1 MLRQLLLLTGVEQ
14 RLHAVRQ
21 RLEARAQ
28 AIIQQGKSVAMQ
40 VAIAAGLA
48 TGAIVILLLAVIAG
62 LIVLFL
68 WLAPHY
74 GNLAAAGIVGA
85 LLLAIAVLLAICA
98 YATFMKKAPPIVIAD
113 IPPPEAAPLAAD
125 PGDGAAPREG
135 VTEPPMRPISLGEV
149 DAMFSLA
156 GRYGRMPQTG
166 IEPIDNLVRAVSP
179 KAEEATREAVARAAN
194 LMRHGDRTTMLTV
207 LGAAVAAGWLLTKV
221 HQKA

>member
-1 MLRQLLLLTGVEQ
+1 MLRQLLLITGVEQ
-14 RLHAVRQ
+14 RLHAIRR

-28 AIIQQGKSVAMQ
+28 GIIQQGKSVAMQ

-48 TGAIVILLLAVIAG
+48 AGAIVILLLAVIAG

-68 WLAPHY
+68 WLQPHY
-74 GNLAAAGIVGA
+74 GNLASAGIVGA

-98 YATFMKKAPPIVIAD
+98 YATFMKKAPPVATAD
-113 IPPPEAAPLAAD
+113 IPPPEATPPAAD
-125 PGDGAAPREG
+125 AGVGTAAQG
-135 VTEPPMRPISLGEV
+135 SVTEPPLRPISRGEV

-166 IEPIDNLVRAVSP
+166 IEPIDNLVRAVMP
-179 KAEEATREAVARAAN
+179 KAEEAAREAVARAAA
-194 LMRHGDRTTMLTV
+194 LVRDGDRATMLTI
-207 LGAAVAAGWLLTKV
+207 LGAAVAAGWLLTKA

>member
-14 RLHAVRQ
+14 RLHAIRQ
-21 RLEARAQ
+21 RLEARAEG
-28 AIIQQGKSVAMQ
+28 IILHGKSVAMQ
-40 VAIAAGLA
+40 VAVAAGLA
-48 TGAIVILLLAVIAG
+48 AGSIVILVLALVAG
-62 LIVLFL
+62 LMALFL
-68 WLAPHY
+68 WLQPHY
-74 GNLAAAGIVGA
+74 GSLAAAGIVGVG
-85 LLLAIAVLLAICA
+85 LLVVAALLAICA
-98 YATFMKKAPPIVIAD
+98 YAIFIRKNPPISIAD
-113 IPPPEAAPLAAD
+113 MPPPEAAPPGAD
-125 PGDGAAPREG
+125 AGVAGAPEG
-135 VTEPPMRPISLGEV
+135 VTGAPLRPISLGEV

-156 GRYGRMPQTG
+156 GRYGRMPLTG